1 MMISCDTGS
10 AVQFP
15 MPVPYIVE
23 ATASVGSS
31 YASRSSRTTASGAYE

>member
-1 MMISCDTGS
+1 
-10 AVQFP
+10 

-23 ATASVGSS
+23 AAASVGSS